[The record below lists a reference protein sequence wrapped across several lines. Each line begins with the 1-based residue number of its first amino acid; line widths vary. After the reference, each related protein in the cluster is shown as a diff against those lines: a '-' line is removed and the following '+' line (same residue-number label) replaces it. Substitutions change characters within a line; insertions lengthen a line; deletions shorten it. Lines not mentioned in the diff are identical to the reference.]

1 MVIFS
6 YGKVK
11 NCIKISSNQQEILTQ
26 QINKLIRLILFIII
40 LLNDS

>member
-6 YGKVK
+6 SGKVK
-11 NCIKISSNQQEILTQ
+11 NCIKIYSNQQEILTQ